1 MSLYRCLLVCLLA
14 GSLHAQS
21 WVKGQIGFRLNTVPK
36 DCPAE
41 RAGLKIGDIL
51 AEPEGVR
58 AAIQS
63 KTPLP
68 VFRFDPAKAVYVRED
83 ITIAFRAAEERKL
96 GISGDLGFL
105 VTGIEP
111 NSLAARA
118 KLRVHDFLPQ
128 VDGSSV
134 HDPND
139 LSLVDRAFAEGTDV
153 NIHVI
158 RWVPEKSAFEKSII
172 PQTYKK

>member
-51 AEPEGVR
+51 ADSEGVR

-68 VFRFDPAKAVYVRED
+68 VFRFDPVKAVYVRED
-83 ITIAFRAAEERKL
+83 VTIAFRAAEERKL
-96 GISGDLGFL
+96 GVIGDLGFL

-128 VDGSSV
+128 VDGSLI
-134 HDPND
+134 HDLKD
-139 LSLVDRAFAEGTDV
+139 LSLVDRAFAEGIEV
-153 NIHVI
+153 NIHVL
-158 RWVPEKSAFEKSII
+158 RWLPEKNVFERSII
-172 PQTYKK
+172 SQKYKQ